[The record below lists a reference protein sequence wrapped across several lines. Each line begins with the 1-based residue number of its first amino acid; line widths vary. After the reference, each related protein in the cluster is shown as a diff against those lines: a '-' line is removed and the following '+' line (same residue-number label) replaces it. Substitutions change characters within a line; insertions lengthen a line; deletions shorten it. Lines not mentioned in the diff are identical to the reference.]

1 MLHFKILYKKKRSF
15 IYVIYL
21 MFKKH
26 FKVYHPVSKFFIGLV
41 KITGLKNIKRI
52 KYGKKRKIIKAL
64 TLAKNKKLEV

>member
-1 MLHFKILYKKKRSF
+1 
-15 IYVIYL
+15 